1 MATADPYKAWVL
13 RDESAKSD
21 PNSGLPL
28 AGMLFGV
35 KDIID
40 VAGMPTRYG
49 VDFLTFNPQVD
60 AWCVSALR
68 AAGAAPAGK
77 THTTAF
83 AFRDPAITRNPRDPS
98 RSPGGSSAGSAAAVA
113 AGDVPFALGTQT
125 LGSVLRPAAY
135 CGVVG
140 YKPTWSRV
148 PTVGIAP
155 CAPSLDTLGII
166 ARDVTT
172 ARRAAEA
179 LIALDDRA
187 PSAPRIGL
195 ALGYMSNVIDAATR
209 TAIERAISR
218 LRESGLE
225 INDISLPSAV
235 ELCVPKANRFQAA
248 ETWMGSGNWLRGKPL
263 PEWVAKIMESGSKTS
278 LAEYRE
284 IRSWR
289 ETERSTVAEIFNRID
304 AAIMPC
310 ANLAPEFGTT
320 GDPSPLSPW
329 TFFGLP
335 AIAVP
340 IGADAATKLPFSM
353 QIVGP
358 QGADGRLLD
367 IAARIESALA
377 RAETA
382 AAGARS

>member
-1 MATADPYKAWVL
+1 MNDPYKAWVV
-13 RDESAKSD
+13 RDERATSD

-40 VAGMPTRYG
+40 AAGFPTCYG
-49 VDFLTFNPQVD
+49 VDFCQFTPQVD
-60 AWCVSALR
+60 AWCVAALR
-68 AAGAAPAGK
+68 AAGAVPAGK

-125 LGSVLRPAAY
+125 LGSVLRPSAY

-140 YKPTWSRV
+140 FKPTFGRI
-148 PTVGIAP
+148 PTVGVAP
-155 CAPSLDTLGII
+155 AAPSLDTVGII
-166 ARDVTT
+166 AANVGI

-179 LIALDDRA
+179 IIALDDKA
-187 PSAPRIGL
+187 PSSPRLGL
-195 ALGYMSNVIDAATR
+195 ALGYMSSVIEPATR
-209 TAIERAISR
+209 TAIERAVAR
-218 LRESGLE
+218 LRDNELE
-225 INDISLPSAV
+225 VSDVTLPSGV

-248 ETWMGSGNWLRGKPL
+248 ETWMSSGRWLKDKPL
-263 PEWVAKIMESGSKTS
+263 PEWVAKIMESGSKVS
-278 LAEYRE
+278 QSEYRE
-284 IRSWR
+284 IRAWR
-289 ETERSTVAEIFNRID
+289 ETERASVDKIFERVD
-304 AAIMPC
+304 AVIMPC

-340 IGADAATKLPFSM
+340 IGDDPETKLPFSM
-353 QIVGP
+353 QIVAP
-358 QGADGRLLD
+358 QGADGRLFD
-367 IAARIESALA
+367 IAARVEAALGV
-377 RAETA
+377 AETV

>member
-1 MATADPYKAWVL
+1 MNDPFKAWVV
-13 RDESAKSD
+13 RDDSAKSD
-21 PNSGLPL
+21 PGSGLPL
-28 AGMLFGV
+28 AGLLFGV

-49 VDFLTFNPQVD
+49 VNFCEFMPQVD

-68 AAGAAPAGK
+68 AAGAVPAGK

-83 AFRDPAITRNPRDPS
+83 AFRDPAVTRNPRDPS

-140 YKPTWSRV
+140 YKPTWGRI
-148 PTVGIAP
+148 PTVGVAP
-155 CAPSLDTLGII
+155 CAPSLDTVGII
-166 ARDVTT
+166 ARDVAV

-187 PSAPRIGL
+187 PSAPRLGL
-195 ALGYMSNVIDAATR
+195 ALGYMSNLIEAQTR
-209 TAIERAISR
+209 TAIEGAISR
-218 LRESGLE
+218 LRDADL
-225 INDISLPSAV
+225 DISDVELPSAV
-235 ELCVPKANRFQAA
+235 ELSVPKANRLQSA
-248 ETWMGSGNWLRGKPL
+248 ETWMATGRWLSGKPL
-263 PEWVAKIMESGSKTS
+263 PEWVAKIMDAGSKTS

-289 ETERSTVAEIFNRID
+289 ETERKTIASIFDRVD
-304 AAIMPC
+304 AVIMPC

-320 GDPSPLSPW
+320 GDPTPLSPW

-335 AIAVP
+335 AIALP
-340 IGADAATKLPFSM
+340 IGDYPARNLPFSM
-353 QIVGP
+353 QIVAP

-367 IAARIESALA
+367 IAARIESALTE
-377 RAETA
+377 AETT

>member
-1 MATADPYKAWVL
+1 MNDPYKAWVV

-49 VDFLTFNPQVD
+49 VDFLEFRPQLD

-68 AAGAAPAGK
+68 AAGAVPAGK

-113 AGDVPFALGTQT
+113 AGDVPFAFGTQT
-125 LGSVLRPAAY
+125 IGSVLRPAAY

-140 YKPTWSRV
+140 YKPTFGRI
-148 PTVGIAP
+148 PTLGVAP
-155 CAPSLDTLGII
+155 AAPSLDTIGII
-166 ARDVTT
+166 AKDVSV

-187 PSAPRIGL
+187 PSSPRLGL
-195 ALGYMSNVIDAATR
+195 ALGYMSDIIEPQTR
-209 TAIERAISR
+209 VAIERAISR
-218 LRESGLE
+218 LREAELDVS
-225 INDISLPSAV
+225 DVTLPASI
-235 ELCVPKANRFQAA
+235 ELSVAKSSRFQSA
-248 ETWMGSGNWLRGKPL
+248 ETWMASGTWLKGKPL
-263 PEWVAKIMESGSKTS
+263 PEWVSKIMESGSKMS
-278 LAEYRE
+278 YSEYRE

-289 ETERSTVAEIFNRID
+289 ETERATVAGIFERVD
-304 AAIMPC
+304 AVIMPC

-335 AIAVP
+335 AIALP
-340 IGADAATKLPFSM
+340 IGDDPATKLPFSM
-353 QIVGP
+353 QIVAP
-358 QGADGRLLD
+358 YGADGRLLD
-367 IAARIESALA
+367 IAARVEKALA
-377 RAETA
+377 GAETA